1 MRPVAETESL
11 SLRTPIRSFAAI
23 PGPIRLLTLGVF
35 INQLGAYFA
44 AFIALILASRGFGTR
59 EIASALVLVAVF
71 RIAGSV
77 VGGAAADRFGARRT
91 IAVSTAA
98 AAVVTACLSVA
109 GGLAVV
115 VALACCLSLL
125 NAAYHPPAQGI
136 VGSLAPPGQRVMLFA
151 FYRLAVNVG
160 ASAGPAI
167 AGFLATRSITLML
180 LIEAASLLCFA
191 VVAMRLPRD
200 APAPREAAADRTPGG
215 YVAVLRELR
224 FLPFWLAIALTT
236 LVYRQ
241 QVGVLPLAMR
251 DHGFGPQVFGLLL
264 SANALLVILL
274 ELPLSTVIRRWRP
287 WVPIALGGGIV
298 CAGFAINWF
307 GISLPLLV
315 AGVAAWTIGEILM
328 APMVSAVVA
337 AIAAPALRSR
347 YQATLTVAQST
358 GFSIG
363 PAIGVGAYAVSP
375 RLPWLLCA
383 VIGVGVVVAFCF
395 SLRRVPAQ

>member
-1 MRPVAETESL
+1 VADTETL
-11 SLRTPIRSFAAI
+11 SLRSPIRSFAAI

-44 AFIALILASRGFGTR
+44 TFIALILASRGFGTG
-59 EIASALVLVAVF
+59 EIATALVLVAVF

-98 AAVVTACLSVA
+98 AAVVTAWLAVA
-109 GGLAVV
+109 GGLALV

-136 VGSLAPPGQRVMLFA
+136 VGSLAPPGQRVVLFA

-180 LIEAASLLCFA
+180 LIEAASLLLFA
-191 VVAMRLPRD
+191 IVASRLPRD
-200 APAPREAAADRTPGG
+200 APASRGAARERAPGG
-215 YVAVLRELR
+215 YSAVLREVR
-224 FLPFWLAIALTT
+224 YLPLWLAIGLTA

-241 QVGVLPLAMR
+241 QVGVLPLAML

-287 WVPIALGGGIV
+287 WVPIALGGGVV
-298 CAGFAINWF
+298 CAGFAINLL
-307 GISLPLLV
+307 GISLPVLA
-315 AGVAAWTIGEILM
+315 AGVVGWTLGEILM

-363 PAIGVGAYAVSP
+363 PAVGVGAYAISP

-383 VIGVGVVVAFCF
+383 LVGVLVVVAFWY